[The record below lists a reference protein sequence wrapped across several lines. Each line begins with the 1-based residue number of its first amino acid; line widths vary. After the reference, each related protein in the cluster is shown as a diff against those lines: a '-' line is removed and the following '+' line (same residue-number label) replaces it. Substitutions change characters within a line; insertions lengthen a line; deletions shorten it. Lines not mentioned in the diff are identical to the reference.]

1 MSWISAI
8 ALAVACFA
16 AIALLFRVPQKG
28 WAIVLAA
35 LALGLAGYGLQ
46 ASPSLPGAPKA
57 AASAEKDEGAQIVEL
72 RKAMVAEPQHSR
84 SPFTVTADGMMRHGE
99 YDTAANFLAGVVA
112 KNPDD
117 GDAWLALGTALSF
130 QADGLLTP
138 ASQLAYNRAAS
149 ELPQSPGPPF
159 FAGLALI
166 REGKLIEAHKLW
178 THSLAALPSDA
189 PGRDILAERLA
200 ELDQLM
206 RRIAGGAD
214 ATAR

>member
-57 AASAEKDEGAQIVEL
+57 AVSAERQAGAQIVEL
-72 RKAMVAEPQHSR
+72 RKAMVGHER
-84 SPFTVTADGMMRHGE
+84 LSPNQLTVTANALIRQGEFEDG
-99 YDTAANFLAGVVA
+99 ANLLSGIVQ
-112 KNPDD
+112 KDPKD

-178 THSLAALPSDA
+178 TRSLAALPPDA

-206 RRIAGGAD
+206 RRIAAGA
-214 ATAR
+214 TTTPG